1 MLTSRR
7 LKDAGSQECHQSQ
20 HHERDS
26 FHEIAEQGILGNDS
40 STEDCRHEADKRRS
54 CNQEGALL
62 DTCQCFFF
70 FGGGG
75 GGGNFFSPKNP
86 RKLTPPPPPRPP
98 VNFV

>member
-75 GGGNFFSPKNP
+75 G
-86 RKLTPPPPPRPP
+86 R
-98 VNFV
+98 